1 MPATPAFAAVS
12 TFACG
17 DVITDDVLL
26 TADVDC
32 TGYAARLQA
41 CVCASHT
48 PVVDHARSGGSLPAS
63 GDTLRPTMTNP
74 APKPQRLTE
83 DEVRRVATL
92 CRIGLTDEEVERL
105 RDEMPGLIAEVS
117 VLQAIDTSN
126 VEATGHA
133 VEEVHTV
140 MRDDVPR
147 PAMTVEE
154 TLSNAPRR
162 QDDYF
167 RVPQVMD
174 DGQG

>member
-1 MPATPAFAAVS
+1 MTQPS
-12 TFACG
+12 
-17 DVITDDVLL
+17 
-26 TADVDC
+26 
-32 TGYAARLQA
+32 
-41 CVCASHT
+41 
-48 PVVDHARSGGSLPAS
+48 
-63 GDTLRPTMTNP
+63 DT
-74 APKPQRLTE
+74 PQRLTE

-92 CRIGLTDEEVERL
+92 CRIGLSDAEVERL

-117 VLQAIDTSN
+117 VLQNIDTSN
-126 VEATGHA
+126 VEPTGHA

-140 MRDDVPR
+140 MRDDEPR

-162 QDDYF
+162 EGDYF